1 MSRPASAAHS
11 LRARLLL
18 TLLAAI
24 ALAVL
29 AQAALAWR
37 AALAEADALF
47 DHQMQQTAQALRPG
61 LPAFGLGEY
70 SVPLVP
76 GQESSEFVVQVW
88 TADGLR
94 VFESN
99 IGLGLPQRAVLGFS
113 TVQAGGTTYRV
124 LSVATPLQ
132 VIQVAQDMAVRRA
145 LARQLALGTAWP
157 IALMAPLLALAAW
170 WAVSGSLAPVE
181 RVRRQVA
188 SRRADDLAPVD
199 AAGLPAEVRPLV
211 DELNLLLAR
220 VQQAFEAQQHFV
232 ADAAHELRSPLAA
245 LRLQTQALV
254 RADEPAGRERAA
266 ERLTAGIDR
275 ATRLVEQLLALA
287 RQEAQAGGAA
297 LQPLVLAELVQRAVG
312 DAAAP
317 AHARG
322 IDLGLLPVTDDAA
335 KASVCGQEDALAIL
349 LRNLLDN
356 ATKYTPEGGTVDVA
370 LEARADALVLTVDDS
385 GPGIAPA
392 ERERVLGRF
401 HRGLAAQQ
409 GAGGGGSGLGLA
421 IADSI
426 ARAHGAALVLEAAP
440 QLGGLRVRLTL
451 ARLPGAGQRGVAA

>member
-1 MSRPASAAHS
+1 MTGGAHS
-11 LRARLLL
+11 LRTRLLL
-18 TLLAAI
+18 TLVAAI

-61 LPAFGLGEY
+61 LPAWGLREY
-70 SVPLVP
+70 SDPLVP

-94 VFESN
+94 IFESN
-99 IGLGLPQRAVLGFS
+99 VGLGLPQRAVLGFS
-113 TVQAGGTTYRV
+113 NVQAGGTTYRV

-132 VIQVAQDMAVRRA
+132 IIQVAQDMAVRRS

-188 SRRADDLAPVD
+188 RRRADDLSPVD

-220 VQQAFEAQQHFV
+220 MQQAFEAQQHFV

-245 LRLQTQALV
+245 LKLQAQALA
-254 RADEPAGRERAA
+254 RAEGDAARTRAA
-266 ERLTAGIDR
+266 ERLAAGIDR

-287 RQEAQAGGAA
+287 RQEAQASGAA
-297 LQPLVLAELVQRAVG
+297 LQPLVLAELVQRAVM
-312 DAAAP
+312 DAAP
-317 AHARG
+317 VAHARG
-322 IDLGLLPVTDDAA
+322 IDLGLAPLEGDAA
-335 KASVCGQEDALAIL
+335 AAHVRGQGEALAIL

-356 ATKYTPEGGTVDVA
+356 AIKYTPDGGTVDVA
-370 LEARADALVLTVDDS
+370 LEAQADALVLTVDDS
-385 GPGIAPA
+385 GPGIAPP
-392 ERERVLGRF
+392 ERERVLRRF
-401 HRGLAAQQ
+401 HRAQAAE
-409 GAGGGGSGLGLA
+409 GAAVAGSGLGL
-421 IADSI
+421 SI
-426 ARAHGAALVLEAAP
+426 AQTIAQMHGAQLALLDAP
-440 QLGGLRVRLTL
+440 RLGGLRVQL
-451 ARLPGAGQRGVAA
+451 ALPRA

>member
-1 MSRPASAAHS
+1 MSGRATHS

-18 TLLAAI
+18 TLLVAI
-24 ALAVL
+24 ALGVL

-47 DHQMQQTAQALRPG
+47 DRQMQQTAQALRPG
-61 LPAFGLGEY
+61 LPAWGLREY
-70 SVPLVP
+70 SDPLVP

-94 VFESN
+94 IFESN

-113 TVQAGGTTYRV
+113 TVQAGGSTYRV

-188 SRRADDLAPVD
+188 QRRADELSPVD
-199 AAGLPAEVRPLV
+199 GAGLPAEVRPLV

-220 VQQAFEAQQHFV
+220 MQQAFEAQQHFV

-245 LRLQTQALV
+245 LRLQAQALA
-254 RADEPAGRERAA
+254 RADDEAARERAA
-266 ERLTAGIDR
+266 ARLTAGIDR

-287 RQEAQAGGAA
+287 RQEAQASGAPP
-297 LQPLVLAELVQRAVG
+297 QPLVLAELVQRAVM
-312 DAAAP
+312 DAAPA

-322 IDLGLLPVTDDAA
+322 IDLGLVPLEGEAA
-335 KASVCGQEDALAIL
+335 GAQVRGHAEALAIL

-356 ATKYTPEGGTVDVA
+356 AVKYAPEGGTVDVA
-370 LEARADALVLTVDDS
+370 LQAQPDAVVLTVDDD
-385 GPGIAPA
+385 GPGIPEA
-392 ERERVLGRF
+392 ERERVLQRF
-401 HRGLAAQQ
+401 HRAQ
-409 GAGGGGSGLGLA
+409 AGSGTAVAGSGLGLA
-421 IADSI
+421 IAQAI
-426 ARAHGAALVLEAAP
+426 ARMHGTQLQLQTAP
-440 QLGGLRVRLTL
+440 QLGGLRVRL
-451 ARLPGAGQRGVAA
+451 ALPRAP

>member
-1 MSRPASAAHS
+1 MRGQAPHS

-18 TLLAAI
+18 TLLVAI
-24 ALAVL
+24 ALGVL

-61 LPAFGLGEY
+61 LPAWGLREY

-94 VFESN
+94 IFESN
-99 IGLGLPQRAVLGFS
+99 VSLGLPQRAVLGFS
-113 TVQAGGTTYRV
+113 NVEAGGTTYRV

-132 VIQVAQDMAVRRA
+132 VIQVAQDMAVRRS

-188 SRRADDLAPVD
+188 RRRADDLSPVD

-220 VQQAFEAQQHFV
+220 MQQAFEAQQHFV

-245 LRLQTQALV
+245 LKLQAQALA
-254 RADEPAGRERAA
+254 RAVDEATRTRAA
-266 ERLTAGIDR
+266 ERLSAGIDR

-287 RQEAQAGGAA
+287 RQEAQASGAA
-297 LQPLVLAELVQRAVG
+297 LQPLVLAELVQRAVM
-312 DAAAP
+312 DAAP
-317 AHARG
+317 VAHARG
-322 IDLGLLPVTDDAA
+322 IDLGLAPLAGDAA
-335 KASVCGQEDALAIL
+335 AASVRGQGEALAIL

-356 ATKYTPEGGTVDVA
+356 AIKYTPEGGMVDVA
-370 LEARADALVLTVDDS
+370 LQVQADALVLTVDDS
-385 GPGIAPA
+385 GPGIALS
-392 ERERVLGRF
+392 ERERVLRRF
-401 HRGLAAQQ
+401 HRAQAAE
-409 GAGGGGSGLGLA
+409 GAAAAGSGLGL
-421 IADSI
+421 SI
-426 ARAHGAALVLEAAP
+426 AQTIAQMHGAQLALLDAP
-440 QLGGLRVRLTL
+440 RLGGLRVQL
-451 ARLPGAGQRGVAA
+451 ALPRA